1 MVPDVDANG
10 DVVYIHYI
18 MTSAD
23 IVRAAGE
30 LLDTCICHKTRMAAR
45 VITRV
50 YDDALRSTGLRA
62 TQLSVLAAVGAHG
75 ALSIKALADTLEMER
90 TTLTRNLRPL
100 EEQGFVALSAEGRH
114 RSRTLTLTASGRAA
128 LRGALPAWEKAQRS
142 VERDLAVPGEPAIQ
156 TALLRLTRK
165 AKATTL

>member
-1 MVPDVDANG
+1 MSSTVD
-10 DVVYIHYI
+10 I
-18 MTSAD
+18 AD
-23 IVRAAGE
+23 AARN

-45 VITRV
+45 VVTRA

-62 TQLSVLAAVGAHG
+62 TQLSVLAAVGARG

-100 EEQGFVALSAEGRH
+100 EDQGYIALSAEGRH

-128 LRGALPAWEKAQRS
+128 LRGALPLWENAQRA
-142 VERDLAVPGEPAIQ
+142 VERGLGVQGEPAIQ
-156 TALLRLTRK
+156 TALSRLTQK
-165 AKATTL
+165 AKAAKP